1 MAKKIRFPLIMEK
14 GIEVRDIVSLRT
26 HFSLPSL
33 IEYKKNGKLVTWLRD
48 RYETELATAVELID
62 DNDSQIAQKLCEV
75 FGVEYTDKMS
85 ADIEKAAERSR
96 RIEELKKYTNSDEF
110 IRAIDNVAFNQ
121 DDLFDLLDED
131 QEEIYLCGERF
142 SIPLSKTGM
151 TYIGINNPVVV
162 IDSTVEVDWSQKGIV
177 LKDIVFDEN
186 YQKVLDRSKEV
197 QYASDKKRAGNSLN
211 ELPSKKNNQSNR
223 RWTYK
228 TNSITESLLSSSD
241 RAASI
246 KSFEKLSKV
255 MDGLKYDIDY
265 DIRNIK
271 ASIKSIEI
279 VGLGQKYIERL

>member
-1 MAKKIRFPLIMEK
+1 M
-14 GIEVRDIVSLRT
+14 
-26 HFSLPSL
+26 
-33 IEYKKNGKLVTWLRD
+33 
-48 RYETELATAVELID
+48 
-62 DNDSQIAQKLCEV
+62 

-162 IDSTVEVDWSQKGIV
+162 IDSVVEVDWSQRGIV

-186 YQKVLDRSKEV
+186 YQKVID
-197 QYASDKKRAGNSLN
+197 NSLN